1 MLSKKLL
8 STCQAASSGNATA
21 TTVLEDT
28 LTFVPINVQTT
39 GSRDSEENYD
49 VVDFAFTASKSS
61 HRVYLGCS
69 SQGTSTYYQQDL
81 CIGAIQVLS
90 GSDFTTI
97 EAAFDSNNTS
107 NTGIVTNITTGLT
120 GDPTAGTH
128 STGGLNTTLTTGR
141 WNIRTS
147 TGTGY
152 TGAADGIGGSYAGS
166 SPTVLP
172 SPANDVIPQVSSTY
186 FFMFEASNSNFN
198 TQYDCGWF
206 YFTAYGLT
214 SGTTYRVRT
223 AYLYAGLGDGSDT
236 FKVYVT

>member
-8 STCQAASSGNATA
+8 STCQAASSGDAV

-49 VVDFAFTASKSS
+49 VVDFAFTASNSS

-69 SQGTSTYYQQDL
+69 SQGTSAYYQQDL
-81 CIGAIQVLS
+81 CIGALQVLS
-90 GSDFTTI
+90 GTGFTTI
-97 EAAFDSNNTS
+97 EAAFDISNTS

-120 GDPTAGTH
+120 GNPTSGTH
-128 STGGLNTTLTTGR
+128 STGGLNSTLTTGR

-147 TGTGY
+147 TGSSY
-152 TGAADGIGGSYAGS
+152 TGAADGIGSSYAGS
-166 SPTVLP
+166 SPTLLP
-172 SPANDVIPQVSSTY
+172 SPANDVIPQVASTY
-186 FFMFEASNSNFN
+186 FFMFEASNANFN

-206 YFTAYGLT
+206 YLDLSGLT

-223 AYLYAGLGDGSDT
+223 AYLYAGLGDGSNT
-236 FKVYVT
+236 LKVYVT